1 MTTFP
6 IAQAISLLPPDRP
19 VRFGVLATG
28 HIARKV
34 TRDMLLVPDD
44 VAVTAV
50 GSRTQASAD
59 DFASELS
66 IPHAYGSYEELAASD
81 EVDVI
86 YVTTPHSHHAEAAKL
101 CMDAGKHVLVEKPL
115 TPSAAET
122 LDLVQYAADKGVF
135 LMEAVWTRCNPLM
148 RRAAELVAAGTLGD
162 VRWVQAAF
170 AFKYSG
176 DDSHRLVNP
185 DLAGGAILDLGLYL
199 ATLTHA
205 LIGAPDACSVIGNPF
220 HTGVDGTSCATFT
233 WNATDARPPIYAQ
246 FMSSLEVSTHQQM
259 VVSGTEGRLEI
270 DKLSNPRHM
279 RLVRGEEV
287 EEMVTTAPG
296 YGYTF
301 QTQEVARCLRAGL
314 AESPLVPWRATIE
327 VAQMLDAWRA
337 GIPAA

>member
-1 MTTFP
+1 M
-6 IAQAISLLPPDRP
+6 SR
-19 VRFGVLATG
+19 V
-28 HIARKV
+28 
-34 TRDMLLVPDD
+34 LLVEDEPAIADTL
-44 VAVTAV
+44 VYALETECFSVTHALT
-50 GSRTQASAD
+50 GSDA
-59 DFASELS
+59 
-66 IPHAYGSYEELAASD
+66 LAA
-81 EVDVI
+81 
-86 YVTTPHSHHAEAAKL
+86 AAREAF
-101 CMDAGKHVLVEKPL
+101 D
-115 TPSAAET
+115 
-122 LDLVQYAADKGVF
+122 F
-135 LMEAVWTRCNPLM
+135 
-148 RRAAELVAAGTLGD
+148 
-162 VRWVQAAF
+162 
-170 AFKYSG
+170 
-176 DDSHRLVNP
+176 
-185 DLAGGAILDLGLYL
+185 AILDIGLYL